1 MTKKATRMEGRIGS
15 APARLVVDSP
25 IGPLV
30 LAGDGVALTH
40 VWLPGSA
47 ALVGTEGPAPA
58 PLHAAA
64 NQLDEYFAGTRRSFS
79 VPLAPSGTD
88 FQLSVWKA
96 LGEIPYAETITYAEL
111 ARRVGRP
118 AACRAVGQA
127 NGANPLPIVYPCHR
141 VVASG
146 GKLGGY
152 GGGLDMKRRLLALEG
167 SPLATAR

>member
-1 MTKKATRMEGRIGS
+1 MTKKAARREGCIASGS
-15 APARLVVDSP
+15 AHLMVDSP

-30 LAGDGVALTH
+30 LAGDDDALTH

-47 ALVGTEGPAPA
+47 ALVGTEGPAPEL
-58 PLHAAA
+58 LHAAA
-64 NQLDEYFAGTRRSFS
+64 KQLGEYFAGTRMSFS

-88 FQLSVWKA
+88 FQLSVWNA

-118 AACRAVGQA
+118 AAYRAVGQA

-152 GGGLDMKRRLLALEG
+152 GGGLDVKRRLLALEG
-167 SPLATAR
+167 SPFASR